1 MDTSRSILKARAE
14 EEKQIGRL
22 HIINCAEAVAKKVG
36 LNKMSM
42 SAVAKEADLAPG
54 TLYLYFKSKEELIS
68 QLALKSRERVLE
80 LFHEQSEQAE
90 NPLEAIRGML
100 MANYVFYK
108 ENSLY
113 YDLLNFFETD
123 RHLQESPEMERAS
136 RNITALVISVIDQAK
151 SKGLVRDTIKA
162 SELSYIMW
170 GTCTGMVQIL
180 DVKKQAISSFMNY
193 SSQTMYESFVD
204 IIIAGIK
211 A

>member
-14 EEKQIGRL
+14 EEKQIRRL

-90 NPLEAIRGML
+90 NSLEAIRGML
-100 MANYVFYK
+100 RANFLFYK

-151 SKGLVRDTIKA
+151 SKGLVRQSIKA

-170 GTCTGMVQIL
+170 GACTGMVQLL
-180 DVKKQAISSFMNY
+180 DVKKEAISSFMEH
-193 SSQTMYESFVD
+193 SSKDMYETFVD

-211 A
+211 T